1 MSGDKQARVV
11 DIRGKICPYTI
22 LETRNALKEMSTGQV
37 LEVLC
42 DYEPAAKTTIPNFCA
57 KKGYP
62 LEVTEEASS
71 LWRLR
76 IEKTD

>member
-1 MSGDKQARVV
+1 MREDTQDRLI
-11 DIRGKICPYTI
+11 DIRGKICPYTL
-22 LETRNALKEMSTGQV
+22 LETRNTLKAMAQGAV

-62 LEVTEEASS
+62 LNVVEEGSS

-76 IEKTD
+76 ITKTD

>member
-1 MSGDKQARVV
+1 MSADGQDRLI
-11 DIRGKICPYTI
+11 DIRGKICPYTL
-22 LETRNALKEMSTGQV
+22 LETRNTLKEMGCGEV

-42 DYEPAAKTTIPNFCA
+42 DYEPAAKITIPNFCT

-62 LEVTEEASS
+62 LELVEEGSS

-76 IEKTD
+76 IKKTD

>member
-1 MSGDKQARVV
+1 MSADKQDRFV
-11 DIRGKICPYTI
+11 DIRGKVCPYT
-22 LETRNALKEMSTGQV
+22 LLDTRNTLKEMSSGQV

-42 DYEPAAKTTIPNFCA
+42 DYEPAAKVTIPNFCT

-62 LEVTEEASS
+62 LEVIEEGSG

-76 IEKTD
+76 IAKRD